1 MSIKLKSNDNQEFE
15 LSPEACNI
23 SRYLQT
29 KLKEEK
35 KLLSCVFLYLKY
47 ENIIAINANESL
59 DNYRSYH
66 FNT

>member
-1 MSIKLKSNDNQEFE
+1 MKFWINKIIFLNSL
-15 LSPEACNI
+15 
-23 SRYLQT
+23 R
-29 KLKEEK
+29 LKEEK